1 MAENPESNSPLNQLQ
16 TEFNAVLEQI
26 GRLIKAAS
34 KDGKDIPLQDIPLP
48 EIFKVKQV
56 VPRTQ
61 NRFHNA
67 LDRLEDQLVIY
78 ITLTARDLH

>member
-1 MAENPESNSPLNQLQ
+1 MADNPEPDPLLDELQ
-16 TEFNAVLEQI
+16 TELNALLEQT

-34 KDGKDIPLQDIPLP
+34 NDSKDSKDITLP
-48 EIFKVKQV
+48 ECFKVKQV

-61 NRFHNA
+61 HRFHNA